1 MEFIRYLSQLPCWPY
16 LIPPLAGAIIGY
28 FTNYL
33 AIRMLFRPLTKK
45 YFLRI
50 PLPLTPGIIPARR
63 QELAR
68 RIGDMVGDHILTRE
82 VILKK
87 LQSPAVDDALYRWV
101 AERFNSIISHDF
113 GPGLSLLPEKSMALW
128 KNWWGRGWRQA
139 YIIVDYVSEH
149 PDLKLFLNT
158 PIAEFSRR
166 LLNSDIKTLLPEELR
181 CEFTRKLPRLLQ
193 EGLQSSSLSNWL
205 ENEIDRVTQGFVTS
219 EKSLGEILPA
229 ELQTAFMQ
237 EIHRELPD
245 LLTRFSRLLYD
256 PEIRDGLKLRLHQ
269 GINVYIENMG
279 FWRRLLTSMAMSD
292 EEIKE
297 KIDKLVD
304 DVAQDLAVSL
314 QQPPWQEKVFN
325 LLSERMAAFLE
336 MSPASLA
343 GRLSFVRVNRG
354 LELLKNG
361 LLKQVESEA
370 LSKRL
375 AAMLEGF
382 SEPLLS
388 HPLSAILD
396 NIEVSGAE
404 TRMTEAISDRILRTL
419 RSNQMKRRLAVIAA
433 SRFDQWFANY
443 PIGRLSRFLPATLHE
458 PLIDLFYQMA
468 RRRLV
473 EELPRLSERFE
484 IKGVVEE
491 RVNQLPIIQV
501 EELLLSVMRE
511 HFTYINIFGALVGFL
526 IGGIQVLLFWGSGHW

>member
-1 MEFIRYLSQLPCWPY
+1 MEFITYLSELSCWPY
-16 LIPPLAGAIIGY
+16 LIPPVAGAIIGY

-45 YFLRI
+45 YFLKI

-63 QELAR
+63 RELAR

-82 VILKK
+82 VILEK

-101 AERFNSIISHDF
+101 AERFNAIISQDL
-113 GPGLSLLPEKSMALW
+113 GPGLSLLPDKSRALW
-128 KNWWGRGWRQA
+128 QSWWGRGWRQA
-139 YIIVDYVSEH
+139 YLVVNYVVEH
-149 PDLKLFLNT
+149 SDLQLFLNT

-166 LLNSDIKTLLPEELR
+166 LLGSDINSLVPEDLR
-181 CEFTRKLPRLLQ
+181 GEFSRKLPQLLH
-193 EGLQSSSLSNWL
+193 EGLQSSSLSVWL
-205 ENEIDRVTQGFVTS
+205 GDEIDRVTQRFVTS
-219 EKSLGEILPA
+219 ERSLGEILPA
-229 ELQTAFMQ
+229 ELQTALMQ

-256 PEIRDGLKLRLHQ
+256 PEIRAGLKKRLHQ

-279 FWRRLLTSMAMSD
+279 FWRRLLTSWAMSD

-304 DVAQDLAVSL
+304 DVAQDFAASL
-314 QQPPWQEKVFN
+314 KQPLWQEKVFD
-325 LLSERMAAFLE
+325 LLAERVAAFLE
-336 MSPASLA
+336 MSPAMLA

-354 LELLKNG
+354 LELLKSG
-361 LLKQVESEA
+361 LLKQVKSEA
-370 LSKRL
+370 LSNRL
-375 AAMLEGF
+375 ARMLEEFAG
-382 SEPLLS
+382 PLLS
-388 HPLSAILD
+388 KPLSAVLD
-396 NIEVSGAE
+396 DFGISGAE
-404 TRMTEAISDRILRTL
+404 TRLTAGISERILRTL
-419 RSNQMKRRLAVIAA
+419 RSNQVKRRLAVVAA
-433 SRFDQWFANY
+433 SRFDQWFAGY
-443 PIGRLSRFLPATLHE
+443 PLGRLSRFLPATLHE
-458 PLIDLFYQMA
+458 PIIDLLYQMA

-511 HFTYINIFGALVGFL
+511 HFTYINVFGALVGFL
-526 IGGIQVLLFWGSGHW
+526 IGGVQVLLFWGLGR

>member
-1 MEFIRYLSQLPCWPY
+1 MEFITYLSELPCWPY
-16 LIPPLAGAIIGY
+16 LIPPIAGAIIGY

-45 YFLRI
+45 YFLKI

-82 VILKK
+82 VILEK

-101 AERFNSIISHDF
+101 AGRFNSIISQDF
-113 GPGLSLLPEKSMALW
+113 GPALSLLPEKSVALW
-128 KNWWGRGWRQA
+128 HNWWGRGWSQA
-139 YIIVDYVSEH
+139 YMVVDYVVEH

-166 LLNSDIKTLLPEELR
+166 LLNSDVNSLLSEELR
-181 CEFTRKLPRLLQ
+181 NELLQKLPQLLQ
-193 EGLQSSSLSNWL
+193 EGLQSSSLSDWL
-205 ENEIDRVTQGFVTS
+205 GDEIDRVTQGFVTS
-219 EKSLGEILPA
+219 KKSLGEILPA

-256 PEIRDGLKLRLHQ
+256 PEIRAGLKKRLHQ

-279 FWRRLLTSMAMSD
+279 FWRRLVTSLAMSD

-304 DVAQDLAVSL
+304 DISQDLAASL
-314 QQPPWQEKVFN
+314 KQPLWQEKVFD
-325 LLSERMAAFLE
+325 LLAERMAAFLE
-336 MSPASLA
+336 MSPSVLA

-354 LELLKNG
+354 LELLRNG
-361 LLKQVESEA
+361 LLKQVKSEVW
-370 LSKRL
+370 STRL
-375 AAMLEGF
+375 ARMLEEFAGPF
-382 SEPLLS
+382 VSK
-388 HPLSAILD
+388 PLSTILD
-396 NIEVSGAE
+396 DLGITGVDE
-404 TRMTEAISDRILRTL
+404 RITEEISDRILQTL
-419 RSNQMKRRLAVIAA
+419 RSNQVKRRLAVVVA

-443 PIGRLSRFLPATLHE
+443 PIGRLSRFLPASLHE
-458 PLIDLFYQMA
+458 PIIDLFYQMA

-526 IGGIQVLLFWGSGHW
+526 IGGVQVLVFWGLRL

>member
-1 MEFIRYLSQLPCWPY
+1 MEFITYLSELPCWPY
-16 LIPPLAGAIIGY
+16 LIPPFAGAIIGY

-45 YFLRI
+45 CFLGI
-50 PLPLTPGIIPARR
+50 PLPLTPGIIPGQRR
-63 QELAR
+63 ELAR

-82 VILKK
+82 VILTK

-101 AERFNSIISHDF
+101 AERFNSIISQDF
-113 GPGLSLLPEKSMALW
+113 GPGLSLLPDKSMALW
-128 KNWWGRGWRQA
+128 QNWWGRGWRQA
-139 YIIVDYVSEH
+139 YTVVDSVVEH
-149 PDLKLFLNT
+149 PDLQFFLNT
-158 PIAEFSRR
+158 PIAEFLRR
-166 LLNSDIKTLLPEELR
+166 LLGSDFNTLVPEELR
-181 CEFTRKLPRLLQ
+181 GEQLRKLLQLLQ
-193 EGLQSSSLSNWL
+193 EGLQSSSLSAWL
-205 ENEIDRVTQGFVTS
+205 GDEIDRVTQGFVTS

-245 LLTRFSRLLYD
+245 LLIRFSRLLYD
-256 PEIRDGLKLRLHQ
+256 PEIRAGLKKRLHQ

-279 FWRRLLTSMAMSD
+279 FWRRLVTSLAMSD

-304 DVAQDLAVSL
+304 DIAQDLAVSL
-314 QQPPWQEKVFN
+314 KQPLWQEKVFD
-325 LLSERMAAFLE
+325 LVAERMAAFLE
-336 MSPASLA
+336 MSPAALA

-354 LELLKNG
+354 LELLKDG
-361 LLKQVESEA
+361 LLKQVKSEVV
-370 LSKRL
+370 STRL
-375 AAMLEGF
+375 ARMLEEF
-382 SEPLLS
+382 AEPLLS
-388 HPLSAILD
+388 KPLSTILK
-396 NIEVSGAE
+396 NLGVSGAE
-404 TRMTEAISDRILRTL
+404 TRLTEAISDRILRTL

-433 SRFDQWFANY
+433 LRFDQWFASY

-458 PLIDLFYQMA
+458 PIIDLFYQMA

-526 IGGIQVLLFWGSGHW
+526 IGCVQVLLFWKLRL

>member
-1 MEFIRYLSQLPCWPY
+1 MEFITYLSELSCWPY
-16 LIPPLAGAIIGY
+16 LIPPVAGAIIGY

-33 AIRMLFRPLTKK
+33 AIRMLFRPLEKK
-45 YFLRI
+45 YFLKI

-82 VILKK
+82 VILEK

-101 AERFNSIISHDF
+101 AERFNAIISRDL
-113 GPGLSLLPEKSMALW
+113 GPGLSLLPDKSRALW
-128 KNWWGRGWRQA
+128 QSWWGRGWRQA
-139 YIIVDYVSEH
+139 YMVLDYVVEH
-149 PDLKLFLNT
+149 PDLQLFLNT

-166 LLNSDIKTLLPEELR
+166 LLDSDINSLVPEELR
-181 CEFTRKLPRLLQ
+181 GEFSRKLQQLLH
-193 EGLQSSSLSNWL
+193 EGLQSSSLSDWL
-205 ENEIDRVTQGFVTS
+205 GDEIDRVTQKFVTS

-229 ELQTAFMQ
+229 ELQTALMQ

-245 LLTRFSRLLYD
+245 ILTRFSRLLYD
-256 PEIRDGLKLRLHQ
+256 PEIRASLKKRLHQ

-279 FWRRLLTSMAMSD
+279 FWRRLLTSWAMSD

-304 DVAQDLAVSL
+304 DVAQDFAASL
-314 QQPPWQEKVFN
+314 KQPLWQEKVFD
-325 LLSERMAAFLE
+325 LLAERMAAFLE
-336 MSPASLA
+336 MSPAALA

-354 LELLKNG
+354 LELLKSG
-361 LLKQVESEA
+361 LLKQVKSEA
-370 LSKRL
+370 LSSRL
-375 AAMLEGF
+375 ARMLEEFAG
-382 SEPLLS
+382 PLVS
-388 HPLSAILD
+388 KPLSTILD
-396 NIEVSGAE
+396 DFGVSGAE
-404 TRMTEAISDRILRTL
+404 DRLTEAISDRILRTL
-419 RSNQMKRRLAVIAA
+419 RSNQVKRRLAVVAA
-433 SRFDQWFANY
+433 LRFDQWFAGY
-443 PIGRLSRFLPATLHE
+443 PLGRLSRFLPATLHE
-458 PLIDLFYQMA
+458 PIIDLFYQMA

-526 IGGIQVLLFWGSGHW
+526 IGGVQVLLFWGLGR

>member
-1 MEFIRYLSQLPCWPY
+1 MEFLTYLSKLPCWPY
-16 LIPPLAGAIIGY
+16 LIPPVAGAIIGY

-45 YFLRI
+45 YFLKI

-82 VILKK
+82 VILDK

-101 AERFNSIISHDF
+101 AERFNSIISQDF
-113 GPGLSLLPEKSMALW
+113 GPALSLMPEKFVVQWQS
-128 KNWWGRGWRQA
+128 WWGRGWRQA
-139 YIIVDYVSEH
+139 YMVIDWIVEH

-158 PIAEFSRR
+158 SIAEFSRR
-166 LLNSDIKTLLPEELR
+166 LLDSDIVSLFPLKLRRELS
-181 CEFTRKLPRLLQ
+181 RKLPQLLR
-193 EGLQSSSLSNWL
+193 EGLQSDSLSIWL
-205 ENEIDRVTQGFVTS
+205 GNEIDRITQGFVTS

-229 ELQTAFMQ
+229 ELQTALMQ

-256 PEIRDGLKLRLHQ
+256 PEIRTGLKKRLHK

-279 FWRRLLTSMAMSD
+279 FWRRLLTSWAMS
-292 EEIKE
+292 EEELKE

-304 DVAQDLAVSL
+304 DVAQDLAASL
-314 QQPPWQEKVFN
+314 KQPLWQEKVFD
-325 LLSERMAAFLE
+325 LLAERMAAFLE
-336 MSPASLA
+336 MSPATLA

-354 LELLKNG
+354 LELLKGG
-361 LLKQVESEA
+361 LLKQVKSEA
-370 LSKRL
+370 WSLRL
-375 AAMLEGF
+375 ARMLEEFVGPF
-382 SEPLLS
+382 VNK
-388 HPLSAILD
+388 PLSSILD
-396 NIEVSGAE
+396 NLGIVGVEV
-404 TRMTEAISDRILRTL
+404 RITEEVSDRILQTL
-419 RSNQMKRRLAVIAA
+419 RSNQVKRRLAVVTAF
-433 SRFDQWFANY
+433 RFDQWFADY

-458 PLIDLFYQMA
+458 SIIDLLYQMA

-473 EELPRLSERFE
+473 EELPRLSERFD
-484 IKGVVEE
+484 IKDVVEE
-491 RVNQLPIIQV
+491 RVNQLPIMQV
-501 EELLLSVMRE
+501 EDLLLSVMRE

-526 IGGIQVLLFWGSGHW
+526 IGGVQVMVFWGLGR

>member
-1 MEFIRYLSQLPCWPY
+1 MEFITYLSELSCWPY
-16 LIPPLAGAIIGY
+16 LIPPVAGAIIGY

-45 YFLRI
+45 YFLGI
-50 PLPLTPGIIPARR
+50 PLPLTPGIIPGQRR
-63 QELAR
+63 ELAL

-82 VILKK
+82 VILTK

-101 AERFNSIISHDF
+101 AERFNSIISQDL

-128 KNWWGRGWRQA
+128 QSWWGRGWRQA
-139 YIIVDYVSEH
+139 YVVVDYVVER
-149 PDLKLFLNT
+149 PDLKIFINT

-166 LLNSDIKTLLPEELR
+166 LLDSDIKTLLPEELR
-181 CEFTRKLPRLLQ
+181 CEIVRKLPQLLHK
-193 EGLQSSSLSNWL
+193 GLQSSSISSRLG
-205 ENEIDRVTQGFVTS
+205 NEIDRVTQGFVTS
-219 EKSLGEILPA
+219 EKSLGKILPA
-229 ELQTAFMQ
+229 ELQTALMQ

-256 PEIRDGLKLRLHQ
+256 PEIRAGLKKRLHQ

-279 FWRRLLTSMAMSD
+279 FWRRLVTSLAMSD

-304 DVAQDLAVSL
+304 DVAQDLAASL
-314 QQPPWQEKVFN
+314 QQPLWQEKVFN

-336 MSPASLA
+336 MSPAVLA

-354 LELLKNG
+354 LELLKGG
-361 LLKQVESEA
+361 LLKQFKSEA
-370 LSKRL
+370 LSNRL
-375 AAMLEGF
+375 AQMLEEF
-382 SEPLLS
+382 SAPLVNK
-388 HPLSAILD
+388 PLSVILD
-396 NIEVSGAE
+396 DVGISGAE
-404 TRMTEAISDRILRTL
+404 TRLTEAISERILRTL

-458 PLIDLFYQMA
+458 PIIDFFYQMA

-526 IGGIQVLLFWGSGHW
+526 IGGVQVLLFWGLGR

>member
-1 MEFIRYLSQLPCWPY
+1 MEFITYISELPGWPY

-45 YFLRI
+45 YFLKI

-63 QELAR
+63 RELAR
-68 RIGDMVGDHILTRE
+68 RIGDMVGDHILTRA
-82 VILKK
+82 VILEK
-87 LQSPAVDDALYRWV
+87 LQSPAVDDALYHWV
-101 AERFNSIISHDF
+101 TERFYAIINQDF
-113 GPGLSLLPEKSMALW
+113 GSASSWLPDKFMVFWQS
-128 KNWWGRGWRQA
+128 WWGRGWRQA
-139 YIIVDYVSEH
+139 YVVVDGIVEH

-158 PIAEFSRR
+158 LLAESSRR
-166 LLNSDIKTLLPEELR
+166 LLNSDINTLLSGKLR
-181 CEFTRKLPRLLQ
+181 SEISQKLPQLLE
-193 EGLQSSSLSNWL
+193 EGLQSSSLSDWL
-205 ENEIDRVTQGFVTS
+205 GNEIDRVTQGFVTS
-219 EKSLGEILPA
+219 EKSLGEIIPA
-229 ELQTAFMQ
+229 ELQTAVMQ

-256 PEIRDGLKLRLHQ
+256 PEIRAGLKKRLHQ

-279 FWRRLLTSMAMSD
+279 FWRRLITSMAMSD

-304 DVAQDLAVSL
+304 DVAQDLAASL
-314 QQPPWQEKVFN
+314 KQPLWQEKVFD
-325 LLSERMAAFLE
+325 LLAERMAAFLQ
-336 MSPASLA
+336 MSPANLA

-354 LELLKNG
+354 LELLKGG
-361 LLKQVESEA
+361 LLKQLKSQSWS
-370 LSKRL
+370 LRL
-375 AAMLEGF
+375 AQMLEDLL
-382 SEPLLS
+382 EPLAS
-388 HPLSAILD
+388 KPLADILEKFAIT
-396 NIEVSGAE
+396 GAE
-404 TRMTEAISDRILRTL
+404 ARLTEGISAQILQTL
-419 RSNQMKRRLAVIAA
+419 RSNQVKRRLAVLAA
-433 SRFDQWFANY
+433 SRFDQWFADY
-443 PIGRLSRFLPATLHE
+443 PLGRLSRFLPATLHE

-468 RRRLV
+468 RRRLA

-526 IGGIQVLLFWGSGHW
+526 IGGVQVLLFWGLGR

>member
-1 MEFIRYLSQLPCWPY
+1 MEFIRDLSELPCWPY
-16 LIPPLAGAIIGY
+16 LIPPVAGAIIGY

-45 YFLRI
+45 YFLKI
-50 PLPLTPGIIPARR
+50 SLPLTPGIIPARR
-63 QELAR
+63 QDLAR

-82 VILKK
+82 VILEK
-87 LQSPAVDDALYRWV
+87 LQSPAFDDALYSWV
-101 AERFNSIISHDF
+101 AARFNFIITQDF
-113 GPGLSLLPEKSMALW
+113 GPGLSLLPDKSMALW
-128 KNWWGRGWRQA
+128 QSWWGRGWRQT
-139 YIIVDYVSEH
+139 YTVVDYVVER
-149 PDLKLFLNT
+149 PDLKLFLHT
-158 PIAEFSRR
+158 PITEFSRR
-166 LLNSDIKTLLPEELR
+166 LLSADINTLLPEELR
-181 CEFTRKLPRLLQ
+181 SELKLKLPQLLKA
-193 EGLQSSSLSNWL
+193 GLHSSSLANWL
-205 ENEIDRVTQGFVTS
+205 GNEIDRVTQGFVTS
-219 EKSLGEILPA
+219 GKPLGEILPA

-245 LLTRFSRLLYD
+245 LLIRFSRLLYD
-256 PEIRDGLKLRLHQ
+256 PEIRDSLKLRLHQ

-279 FWRRLLTSMAMSD
+279 FWRRLVTSLAMSD

-304 DVAQDLAVSL
+304 DVAQDFAVSL
-314 QQPPWQEKVFN
+314 QQPRWQEKVFN

-354 LELLKNG
+354 LELLKCG
-361 LLKQVESEA
+361 LLKQVKSVA

-375 AAMLEGF
+375 AQMLEEF
-382 SEPLLS
+382 AEPLLS
-388 HPLSAILD
+388 KPLSAILD
-396 NIEVSGAE
+396 YLGVAKAE
-404 TRMTEAISDRILRTL
+404 TRLVEAISDRILRTL
-419 RSNQMKRRLAVIAA
+419 RSNQIKRRLAVIAA
-433 SRFDQWFANY
+433 SRFEQWFANY

-458 PLIDLFYQMA
+458 SIIDLFYQMS

-484 IKGVVEE
+484 IKDVVEE
-491 RVNQLPIIQV
+491 RVNKLPIIQV

-526 IGGIQVLLFWGSGHW
+526 IGGVQVLIFWGLNR

>member
-1 MEFIRYLSQLPCWPY
+1 MEFIRYLSELSCWPY
-16 LIPPLAGAIIGY
+16 LIPPIAGAIIGY

-45 YFLRI
+45 YFLKM

-63 QELAR
+63 RELAR

-82 VILKK
+82 VILEK

-101 AERFNSIISHDF
+101 AGRFNSIISQDF
-113 GPGLSLLPEKSMALW
+113 GPALSLLPDRSAALW
-128 KNWWGRGWRQA
+128 QNWWGHGWRQA
-139 YIIVDYVSEH
+139 YMVVDYVVEH
-149 PDLKLFLNT
+149 PDLKLVLNT

-166 LLNSDIKTLLPEELR
+166 LLGADINTLLPEELR
-181 CEFTRKLPRLLQ
+181 CELLRKLPQMLR
-193 EGLQSSSLSNWL
+193 EGLQSSSLSDWL
-205 ENEIDRVTQGFVTS
+205 GGEIDRVTQGFVTS
-219 EKSLGEILPA
+219 EKSLGKILPA
-229 ELQTAFMQ
+229 ELQTAIMQ

-245 LLTRFSRLLYD
+245 LLLRFSRLLYD
-256 PEIRDGLKLRLHQ
+256 PEIRAGLKRRLHQ
-269 GINVYIENMG
+269 GISVYIENMG
-279 FWRRLLTSMAMSD
+279 FWRRLLTSLAMSD

-304 DVAQDLAVSL
+304 DIAQDLAASL
-314 QQPPWQEKVFN
+314 KQPLWQEKVFD
-325 LLSERMAAFLE
+325 LLAERMAAFLE
-336 MSPASLA
+336 MSPSVLA

-354 LELLKNG
+354 LDLLKNG
-361 LLKQVESEA
+361 LLSQLKSESW
-370 LSKRL
+370 SIRL
-375 AAMLEGF
+375 ARMLEEFIG
-382 SEPLLS
+382 PLA
-388 HPLSAILD
+388 HKPLADILGE
-396 NIEVSGAE
+396 IGIVGAE
-404 TRMTEAISDRILRTL
+404 TRIAEEINDRILRTL
-419 RSNQMKRRLAVIAA
+419 KSNQVKRRLAVIAA
-433 SRFDQWFANY
+433 SRFEQWFANY

-458 PLIDLFYQMA
+458 PIIDLFYQMA

-526 IGGIQVLLFWGSGHW
+526 IGGVQVLLFWGLGR